1 MTPLLEAHN
10 LTCAYGIKPVFTDVS
25 IAARVGE
32 VLALIGPNGAGKTTL
47 LRALAR
53 LLRPRAG
60 VVLFDRQPIQRMPT
74 RFVAQQLAF
83 APQTQNLTWPLTV
96 AQTVALGRAPHR
108 GWFKPFNVADR
119 AIVQRVLERM
129 GLCGM
134 EERLLTELSG
144 GEQRRVILARA
155 LAQEPV
161 ALLLDEPTAHLDLK
175 YQIELIELARTL
187 AHQDGLAVIMTLHD
201 LNQAAVCADRVALL
215 AGGRLLAA
223 GSVAE
228 ALTPDAI
235 QEAYGVPVSI
245 TRHPLDDTLLVTP
258 RVG

>member
-10 LTCAYGIKPVFTDVS
+10 LTCAYGTTPVFADVS
-25 IAARVGE
+25 IAARAGE
-32 VLALIGPNGAGKTTL
+32 VLTLIGPNGAGKTTL

-60 VVLFDRQPIQRMPT
+60 VVLFSGTPIGRIPT
-74 RFVAQQLAF
+74 RAVAQRLAF
-83 APQTQNLTWPLTV
+83 APQTHNVSWPLTV
-96 AQTVALGRAPHR
+96 AQTVALGRSPHR
-108 GWFKPFNVADR
+108 GWLKPFNASDR
-119 AIVQRVLERM
+119 TIVQRVMERM

-201 LNQAAVCADRVALL
+201 LNQAALCADRLALL